1 MQRTYPWQ
9 AGARGRLLLFNLLVV
24 SVTLMV
30 SVVAIFGFRHAGAI
44 QEQAQAQTLAD
55 MNGSLALARD
65 TANVATAAVRLSQV
79 VGALEYQSESQRL
92 QQNQQALQQSL
103 SLLASAPLAARQPER
118 IARIRARSLMLEQ
131 TINSLLLT
139 GHQRHLQRNN
149 MLSDLWQTQ
158 ILLSHIDQLV
168 QREQRTLPDAALR
181 EQTERLI
188 TIAIRTPSPI
198 AVIEQLQQV
207 MAQWRNV
214 PLTGVTGENVQRLR
228 ATQQRLLPLAEAL
241 EQSDLAI
248 AYATYRIKALVAML
262 NEDISASVQQVALQS
277 EARTLATHR
286 ELDSIIGFIALFALL
301 ALAITGYAGI
311 YIYRNLGS
319 SLTAIAGAMTRLA
332 QGEQN
337 VSVPGLQRRDELGEL
352 ARAFNVFARNT
363 ASLAHTSRLLKEKS
377 NQLES
382 TFLAMRDGFALF
394 DNNGQLVVWNAQY
407 AELLGIAPH
416 ELHRGVPWQQLLAL
430 LAVDLHDPGEPQEI
444 RLDDGR
450 TLELR
455 FSPIPRRGMVNT
467 VLDRTSRKTLEE
479 ALQHSQKMKAVGQL
493 TGGLAHDF
501 NNLLAVIIGS
511 LALTEGQLTPGP
523 LASRIERARQAAD
536 RAAQLTQRL
545 LAFSRKQ
552 ALYPRAVS
560 VVTLVDNLQ
569 GLLQHSLLPGQQ
581 LIIDAQRPGWPA
593 WIDASQL
600 ENALMNLVVNARDAM
615 HQQSGEIRLRIWN
628 QRRLEGDEKRDRVTI
643 EVIDHGCGMSAG
655 VREQVFEPFF
665 TTKATGSGS
674 GLGLSMVYGFVRQSG
689 GQIELETAPGQGT
702 TVRLLLPRAPEAA
715 AAVIAPPSPIEADI
729 SAEIEAASNRLVL
742 VLDDEP
748 AVRQTLCEHL
758 HQLGYLTLECGDG
771 EEALALLRQTPD
783 IDLLISDLMLPGEI
797 NGAEVI
803 RQAQQNWP
811 QLATLLISG
820 QDLRHQPVTLPLCE
834 RLAKPWQQA
843 QLVQALQ
850 RAWQR
855 SERLN
860 RAQQAAT
867 TAPASH

>member
-1 MQRTYPWQ
+1 MNHTLHLH

-24 SVTLMV
+24 SVTLAV
-30 SVVAIFGFRHAGAI
+30 SLVAIFGFRHAGHI

-79 VGALEYQSESQRL
+79 VGALEYQSESASL
-92 QQNQQALQQSL
+92 QHTQQALQRSL
-103 SLLASAPLAARQPER
+103 TQLANAPLAALQPQLL
-118 IARIRARSLMLEQ
+118 ARIRERSQMLEQ
-131 TINSLLLT
+131 SINQLLRV
-139 GHQRHLQRNN
+139 GHQRHLQRNQMLSGLWQAQLLLNRIN
-149 MLSDLWQTQ
+149 MLALDS
-158 ILLSHIDQLV
+158 SF
-168 QREQRTLPDAALR
+168 LPLR
-181 EQTERLI
+181 QQTEALLKV
-188 TIAIRTPSPI
+188 AIQSAAPQAAEQQLHQVLPI
-198 AVIEQLQQV
+198 WSA
-207 MAQWRNV
+207 
-214 PLTGVTGENVQRLR
+214 
-228 ATQQRLLPLAEAL
+228 LPLQGAL
-241 EQSDLAI
+241 AMQRDRLVATSSSLQAVANQLDQSDIAI

-262 NEDISASVQQVALQS
+262 NDDITHYVQLVAQQSDARSATAH
-277 EARTLATHR
+277 E
-286 ELDSIIGFIALFALL
+286 ELDSIIGFIGLFMLL
-301 ALAITGYAGI
+301 ALLITGYAGY

-319 SLTAIAGAMTRLA
+319 SLTAIAQAMTRLA
-332 QGEQN
+332 QGEKS
-337 VSVPGLQRRDELGEL
+337 VSVPGLARRDELGDL

-394 DNNGQLVVWNAQY
+394 DNSGQLVVWNAQY
-407 AELLGIAPH
+407 PELLGIAPR
-416 ELHRGVPWQQLLAL
+416 ELYCGLHYQRLLEQLDVQLSS
-430 LAVDLHDPGEPQEI
+430 LHDAQEV
-444 RLDDGR
+444 RLPDGR

-455 FSPIPRRGMVNT
+455 FSPVPRRGMVNT
-467 VLDRTSRKTLEE
+467 VLERTTRKALEE
-479 ALQHSQKMKAVGQL
+479 ALLHSQKMKAVGQL

-511 LALTEGQLTPGP
+511 LALTVDQLPPGT

-560 VVTLVDNLQ
+560 VVKLVDNLH
-569 GLLQHSLLPGQQ
+569 GLLQHSLRPGQH
-581 LIIDAQRPGWPA
+581 LVVDAQRPGWPA
-593 WIDASQL
+593 WIDAGQL

-615 HQQSGEIRLRIWN
+615 EKQSGEIRLRIWN
-628 QRRLEGDEKRDRVTI
+628 QRTQEGDGKRDRVTI
-643 EVIDHGCGMSAG
+643 EVIDHGCGMSAE

-665 TTKATGSGS
+665 TTKALGSGS

-715 AAVIAPPSPIEADI
+715 QPVASVPSFTPGTSRD
-729 SAEIEAASNRLVL
+729 RLVL

-758 HQLGYLTLECGDG
+758 HQLGYLTLECGEG
-771 EEALALLRQTPD
+771 ESALTLLRQTPD
-783 IDLLISDLMLPGEI
+783 IELLICDLMLPGPL

-803 RQAQQNWP
+803 RQAQQQWP

-820 QDLRHQPVTLPLCE
+820 QDLRQTPVTLPLCE
-834 RLAKPWQQA
+834 RLAKPWHQA
-843 QLVQALQ
+843 HLEQALE

-855 SERLN
+855 SERLS
-860 RAQQAAT
+860 RARRAAT
-867 TAPASH
+867 AAPLSR

>member
-1 MQRTYPWQ
+1 MQRDYPWQ

-24 SVTLMV
+24 CVTLMV
-30 SVVAIFGFRHAGAI
+30 SAVAILGFRHAGSI

-79 VGALEYQSESQRL
+79 VGALEYQSESLRL
-92 QQNQQALQQSL
+92 QQNQQALQHSL
-103 SLLASAPLAARQPER
+103 TLLATAPMAARQPER
-118 IARIRARSLMLEQ
+118 VSRIRARSLMLEQ
-131 TINSLLLT
+131 TITQLLRT
-139 GHQRHLQRNN
+139 GHQRHLQRNI
-149 MLSDLWQTQ
+149 MLSGLWQSQ
-158 ILLSHIDQLV
+158 ILLSHIDQLMI
-168 QREQRTLPDAALR
+168 RNTAYTPNAALPQ
-181 EQTERLI
+181 QTERLI
-188 TIAIRTPSPI
+188 TVAIRTPSPVAAI
-198 AVIEQLQQV
+198 GQLQDV
-207 MAQWRNV
+207 MMEWRNLPV
-214 PLTGVTGENVQRLR
+214 HGVLADKVQRLI
-228 ATQQRLLPLAEAL
+228 ATQQQLVPLAASL

-248 AYATYRIKALVAML
+248 AYATYHVKALVAML
-262 NEDISASVQQVALQS
+262 NDDITACVQQVAQQS

-286 ELDSIIGFIALFALL
+286 ELDSIIGFIALFVLL
-301 ALAITGYAGI
+301 ALAITCYAGY
-311 YIYRNLGS
+311 YIYRNVGS

-332 QGEQN
+332 QGEHT
-337 VSVPGLQRRDELGEL
+337 SVPGVQRRDELGDL

-363 ASLAHTSRLLKEKS
+363 ASLAYTSRLLREKS

-394 DNNGQLVVWNAQY
+394 DNSGQLVVWNAQY
-407 AELLGIAPH
+407 AQLLGIAPR
-416 ELHRGVPWQQLLAL
+416 ELHRGLHYQQLLQR
-430 LAVDLHDPGEPQEI
+430 VNIQLHGLGEPQEV
-444 RLDDGR
+444 RLADGR

-455 FSPIPRRGMVNT
+455 FSPVPRRGMVNT
-467 VLDRTSRKTLEE
+467 VLERSARKALEE
-479 ALQHSQKMKAVGQL
+479 ALVHSQKMKAVGQL
-493 TGGLAHDF
+493 TGGIAHDF

-511 LALTEGQLTPGP
+511 LALTQGQLPPGP

-536 RAAQLTQRL
+536 RAALLTQRL

-552 ALYPRAVS
+552 ALHPCAVS
-560 VVTLVDNLQ
+560 VVALVDNLQ
-569 GLLQHSLLPGQQ
+569 GLLQHSLRPGQ
-581 LIIDAQRPGWPA
+581 LLVIDAQRPGWPA

-615 HQQSGEIRLRIWN
+615 DQQSGEIHLRIWN
-628 QRRLEGDEKRDRVTI
+628 QRRQEQEEKRDRVTI
-643 EVIDHGCGMSAG
+643 EVIDQGCGMSAE
-655 VREQVFEPFF
+655 VQEQVFEPFF

-715 AAVIAPPSPIEADI
+715 TMAAVVTPPQPDAAD
-729 SAEIEAASNRLVL
+729 ARLVL
-742 VLDDEP
+742 VVDDEP

-758 HQLGYLTLECGDG
+758 HHLGYVTLECGDG
-771 EEALALLRQTPD
+771 ESALALLRQTPD
-783 IDLLISDLMLPGEI
+783 IDLLISDLMLPGDI

-803 RQAQQNWP
+803 RQVQQNWP

-834 RLAKPWQQA
+834 RLAKPWQEA

-867 TAPASH
+867 AEPLCQ